1 MGIAL
6 IAPARPTAT
15 PRSAAQ
21 LLFADKGE
29 RGTELFVLDDR
40 ALRDLANFIKSP
52 IRQFN
57 PAVTDCQPTV
67 RIIDDGDPFCRC

>member
-29 RGTELFVLDDR
+29 RGTKLFVLDDR
-40 ALRDLANFIKSP
+40 ALRDLANFVEGP
-52 IRQFN
+52 IRHQ
-57 PAVTDCQPTV
+57 C
-67 RIIDDGDPFCRC
+67 IIGTQISDILDEA